1 MANTQSD
8 FSTKNS
14 TASYVKG
21 AGDEYQSGMEDVADR
36 MSAAESQNVGTALK
50 ASVET
55 QYIEQKEQA
64 QAGIGINTSKMVK
77 KATEKA
83 TQ

>member
-1 MANTQSD
+1 MANAD
-8 FSTKNS
+8 FDTRNS
-14 TASYVKG
+14 TSSYVKA
-21 AGDEYQSGMEDVADR
+21 AGDEYQTGMEGVADR
-36 MSAAESQNVGTALK
+36 MSQASSQNVGTALQ

-64 QAGIGINTSKMVK
+64 QAGLGINTSKMVK
-77 KATEKA
+77 KATDKA